1 MVSEVTCTR
10 FTGPKRRLP
19 KSATRHDPRAR
30 LTAESRSSPVP
41 GSVLLRSLCVCRVFV
56 PPHPKVARYEMP
68 ESRLATSSGAAA
80 SHEDLAISA
89 CRVAPE
95 RRTCLLQATLLET
108 YPSTLVRHRRAA
120 TEAWSGSAAGSPT
133 KALVPP
139 PPREGRQL
147 PENQGCFPPYACR
160 RDCSRLA
167 PRSRGRARF
176 YVAPREGCI
185 ARASQHLFCTPD
197 VRPALTSQAHA
208 GWLSR
213 RVTVG
218 FDSHRSRLTPGFPRV
233 RADCSART
241 TFTTVQPA

>member
-30 LTAESRSSPVP
+30 LTAETRSSPVP
-41 GSVLLRSLCVCRVFV
+41 GSVLLRSLCVCRVF
-56 PPHPKVARYEMP
+56 PHLAMEETP
-68 ESRLATSSGAAA
+68 ESHLATSLGAAA

-95 RRTCLLQATLLET
+95 RRTCIVQATLLET

-133 KALVPP
+133 KALIPP
-139 PPREGRQL
+139 PSREGRQL
-147 PENQGCFPPYACR
+147 PKDQGCFPPYACR

-167 PRSRGRARF
+167 PRFRGRARF
-176 YVAPREGCI
+176 HVAPGK
-185 ARASQHLFCTPD
+185 D
-197 VRPALTSQAHA
+197 ALLEQTSTFFAHPTCA
-208 GWLSR
+208 
-213 RVTVG
+213 
-218 FDSHRSRLTPGFPRV
+218 
-233 RADCSART
+233 
-241 TFTTVQPA
+241 QP